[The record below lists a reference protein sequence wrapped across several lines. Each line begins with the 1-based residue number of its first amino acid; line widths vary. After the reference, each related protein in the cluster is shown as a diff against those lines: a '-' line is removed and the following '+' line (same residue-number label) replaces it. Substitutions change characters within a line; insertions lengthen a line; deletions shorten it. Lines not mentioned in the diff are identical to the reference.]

1 MGTLNTTQYS
11 ILTTRYNVAR
21 RFFSSPT
28 RKDQVS
34 TRAYYN
40 PVKPSCYT
48 VEPEIFVITVTTV
61 LSVRFYVRRG

>member
-1 MGTLNTTQYS
+1 MLY
-11 ILTTRYNVAR
+11 AF
-21 RFFSSPT
+21 FFSSPP
-28 RKDQVS
+28 RKNQVS

-61 LSVRFYVRRG
+61 LSVRFYVCRVQYAGIFSLLSFP